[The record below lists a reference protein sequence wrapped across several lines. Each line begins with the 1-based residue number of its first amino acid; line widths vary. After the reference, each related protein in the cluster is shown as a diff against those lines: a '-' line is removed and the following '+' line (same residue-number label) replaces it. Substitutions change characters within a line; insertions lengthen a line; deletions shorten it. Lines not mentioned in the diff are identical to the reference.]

1 MRRFGRPPCSPRF
14 NPFWCGM
21 LILASVSLPLSPEES
36 SVIIPI
42 DLAVEGRKMGQI
54 QTRIHEDGT
63 IFLGKRELVQI
74 LDRIVKKEI
83 IDSLPKGEDPEWVSL
98 PTLQSWGLQAG
109 FDKTLLALSI
119 SIPSS
124 WKRSRDILLSGT
136 PAIQEPVTDFPEP
149 FSLYLNLSSSLSAWY
164 DPYLSPPTTF
174 PVTLGIEPVLNFRG
188 WVMEGAVSATNYP
201 EPEVSY
207 EYGRLVYDLEQ
218 YRTRFT
224 LGSLGLSLY
233 GFQSPFLLEGIS
245 LVRDYRKFEKDRI
258 LNQKVLFL
266 ERPAT
271 VKVYLNEQLVKTL
284 YLEPGQHRLLNFP
297 YLSGVND
304 LKLIIQEEQAP
315 EVTLMESVAF
325 DGRLQPQGENSYSL
339 SAGFPRWEPS
349 QGVIQGSFLYGI
361 TPWLTGGGYVQG
373 NTERQLAGLEALFAA
388 PLGIFL
394 LDSALSFYRTDVKD
408 WAGSLQYRVTFP
420 GKQSLPS
427 LGFGVQ
433 YRGGQFHTP
442 GESADAPKP
451 PRWELSG
458 TVSKSFPFGLSVGAA
473 ATYRIVRV
481 GSNDFRASFSAL
493 QSLRKGVSLLFSIS
507 TTLSD
512 DGARD
517 TRGTLSVTVSSPEG
531 RRNTTFSSYLWEDTA
546 SAFIQVRPEIPSGT
560 ATIDGAI
567 EGMPLGEGKA
577 SSARL
582 SGSYSNPWLEGGVF
596 QNVFRS
602 SQGEVSSRT
611 TAQIRTALVYGDGVF
626 AFSKPIFD
634 SYVLVIPAGEAK
646 EETLFVTP
654 SAGTPALAVP
664 GSPALFLVNSYEKTR
679 LWLDT
684 PLAAEGFE
692 VSRPVRVLRPTYRS
706 GTMVRA
712 EITHTVFVEGTLLYE
727 DGKPVALQG
736 GAFVALGEGEG
747 MPQEK
752 VYFFTDERGIFQAYG
767 LHPGTY
773 ELRFS
778 TNLPSVRVTIPEG
791 ESGFI
796 QLGRI
801 LLPEKGKGD

>member
-1 MRRFGRPPCSPRF
+1 M
-14 NPFWCGM
+14 
-21 LILASVSLPLSPEES
+21 ILFVSVNLSLTPEDS
-36 SVIIPI
+36 SLIIPI

-54 QTRIHEDGT
+54 QTRIDEDGT
-63 IFLGKRELVQI
+63 IFLGKQELFKI
-74 LDRIVKKEI
+74 LDPLLKKEI
-83 IDSLPKGEDPEWVSL
+83 IGSLPAGEDPEWIPL
-98 PTLQSWGLQAG
+98 PKLQSWGLQAR
-109 FDKTLLALSI
+109 FDRALLALSI
-119 SIPSS
+119 SIPPS
-124 WKRSRDILLSGT
+124 WRRSQDILLSGN
-136 PAIQEPVTDFPEP
+136 PLIQDPVTDFPEP

-201 EPEVSY
+201 ESEVSY
-207 EYGRLVYDLEQ
+207 EYGRVVYDLER

-258 LNQKVLFL
+258 LTQKILFL
-266 ERPAT
+266 QHPAT

-284 YLEPGQHRLLNFP
+284 YLDPGQHRLLNFP

-315 EVTLMESVAF
+315 EVTLTESVSF
-325 DGRLQPQGENSYSL
+325 DGRLQPQGETSYSL

-361 TPWLTGGGYVQG
+361 ASWVTGGGYFQG
-373 NTERQLAGLEALFAA
+373 NTDRQLAGLETLFAA
-388 PLGIFL
+388 PVGIFL
-394 LDSALSFYRTDVKD
+394 LDSALSFYRRNVKD
-408 WAGSLQYRVTFP
+408 WAGSLQYRVNFP
-420 GKQSLPS
+420 GKQDLPA

-433 YRGGQFHTP
+433 YRGSQFHTP
-442 GESADAPKP
+442 GESLDAPPP

-458 TVSKSFPFGLSVGAA
+458 TVSKSFPFGLSVGAT
-473 ATYRIVRV
+473 ATYRIVRE
-481 GSNDFRASFSAL
+481 GSNDFRTSFSAL
-493 QSLRKGVSLLFSIS
+493 QSLGKGVSLLFSMS
-507 TTLSD
+507 TALSE
-512 DGARD
+512 DGTRD

-546 SAFIQVRPEIPSGT
+546 SASIQIRPEIPSGT
-560 ATIDGAI
+560 VAIDGAV
-567 EGMPLGEGKA
+567 EGMPLEEGKV
-577 SSARL
+577 STARL
-582 SGSYSNPWLEGGVF
+582 SGTYTDRWLEGGVF

-602 SQGEVSSRT
+602 SQGEISSRT
-611 TAQIRTALVYGDGVF
+611 TAQIRTALVYGDGVL
-626 AFSKPIFD
+626 AFSKPLFD
-634 SYVLVIPAGEAK
+634 SYVLVTPAGEAK
-646 EETLFVTP
+646 EETLYVTP
-654 SAGTPALAVP
+654 STGAPLRATAK
-664 GSPALFLVNSYEKTR
+664 SPALFLVNSYEKTR

-684 PLAAEGFE
+684 PLAAEGYE
-692 VSRPVRVLRPTYRS
+692 VSRPVRVLRPPYRS
-706 GTMVRA
+706 GTIVRA

-736 GAFVALGEGEG
+736 GTFVALGEGEG
-747 MPQEK
+747 QEMK
-752 VYFFTDERGIFQAYG
+752 QVYFFTDEMGIFQAYG

-778 TNLPSVRVTIPEG
+778 TNLPTVRITIPEG
-791 ESGFI
+791 KSGFI

-801 LLPEKGKGD
+801 LLPEKGKRELRP

>member
-1 MRRFGRPPCSPRF
+1 MFIF
-14 NPFWCGM
+14 V
-21 LILASVSLPLSPEES
+21 SVSLPLTPEGS

-42 DLAVEGRKMGQI
+42 DLAVEGRRMGQI

-98 PTLQSWGLQAG
+98 SALQSWGLEAR
-109 FDKTLLALSI
+109 FDRTLLALSI
-119 SIPSS
+119 SIPGS
-124 WKRSRDILLSGT
+124 WKRSEDILLSGN
-136 PAIQEPVTDFPEP
+136 PPIQEPVTDFPEP
-149 FSLYLNLSSSLSAWY
+149 SSLYLNLSSSLSAWY

-174 PVTLGIEPVLNFRG
+174 PVTLGLEPVLNFKG
-188 WVMEGAVSATNYP
+188 WVVEGAVSATNYP
-201 EPEVSY
+201 NPEVSY
-207 EYGRLVYDLEQ
+207 EYGRIVYDLER

-245 LVRDYRKFEKDRI
+245 LVRDYRRFEKDRI
-258 LNQKVLFL
+258 LTQKVLFL
-266 ERPAT
+266 EHPAT

-315 EVTLMESVAF
+315 EVTLTESVSF

-349 QGVIQGSFLYGI
+349 HSVIQGSVLYGV
-361 TPWLTGGGYVQG
+361 TPWFTGGLYFQG
-373 NTERQLAGLEALFAA
+373 NADRQLAGLETLFAA

-394 LDSALSFYRTDVKD
+394 LDSALSFFRTDVKD
-408 WAGSLQYRVTFP
+408 WAGSVQYRVSFP
-420 GKQSLPS
+420 GKQNLPA

-433 YRGGQFHTP
+433 YRGDQFHTP
-442 GESADAPKP
+442 GESVDASPP
-451 PRWELSG
+451 PRWEVSG
-458 TVSKSFPFGLSVGAA
+458 MVSKSFPFGLSVGAA
-473 ATYRIVRV
+473 ATYRIVRE
-481 GSNDFRASFSAL
+481 GSNNFRASFSVL
-493 QSLRKGVSLLFSIS
+493 QSLKKGVSLLCSIS
-507 TTLSD
+507 TSLSE

-517 TRGTLSVTVSSPEG
+517 TRGTLSVTVASPEG

-546 SAFIQVRPEIPSGT
+546 SAFIQIRPEIPSGT
-560 ATIDGAI
+560 ATIDGAV
-567 EGMPLGEGKA
+567 EGIPLGEGKN

-582 SGSYSNPWLEGGVF
+582 SGTYSSPWLEGGLF
-596 QNVFRS
+596 QSFFRS
-602 SQGEVSSRT
+602 AQGDVSSRS
-611 TAQIRTALVYGDGVF
+611 TAQVRTAVVYGEGAF
-626 AFSKPIFD
+626 TFSKPIFD
-634 SYVLVIPAGEAK
+634 SYVLVTPIGEAK
-646 EETLFVTP
+646 GETLFVTP
-654 SAGTPALAVP
+654 STGTPLLATP

-684 PLAAEGFE
+684 PMAAEGYE

-706 GTMVRA
+706 GTVVRA
-712 EITHTVFVEGTLLYE
+712 EITHTVFVEGTLLYG
-727 DGKPVALQG
+727 DGSPVALQG
-736 GAFVALGEGEG
+736 GALIAIGEGERLS
-747 MPQEK
+747 QEK
-752 VYFFTDERGIFQAYG
+752 VYFFTDEMGIFQAYG
-767 LHPGTY
+767 LYPGTY
-773 ELRFS
+773 ELHFS
-778 TNLPSVRVTIPEG
+778 TNLPPVRITIPEG
-791 ESGFI
+791 KSGFI

-801 LLPEKGKGD
+801 LLSEKGKKD